1 MLDIANVNEFTYGE
15 VMSIFDV
22 QTPQKSVG
30 FQFWKLHQQWQKR
43 VHKALEPY
51 HITHT
56 QFVMMAS
63 IAWFEEQG
71 IQPSQAQ
78 VTQLMSIDKMAFSK
92 AVRQLEERGLV
103 KRNQSKK
110 DARIKA
116 LSLTK
121 KSLIIMPQAILA
133 IESVDKEVFGMLGE
147 RKQTFNRILLL
158 LNKELAR

>member
-1 MLDIANVNEFTYGE
+1 MN
-15 VMSIFDV
+15 IFDI
-22 QTPQKSVG
+22 QTPQQSVG

-43 VHKALEPY
+43 VGHALEPY

-63 IAWFEEQG
+63 IVWFSEQD

-78 VTQLMSIDKMAFSK
+78 VTQLMHIDKMAFSK

-103 KRNQSKK
+103 KRKQSKK

-121 KSLIIMPQAILA
+121 KSLIILPQAILA
-133 IESVDKEVFGMLGE
+133 IESVDKEVFGTLGE
-147 RKQTFNRILLL
+147 HKQTFNKILLL
-158 LNKELAR
+158 LNKS

>member
-1 MLDIANVNEFTYGE
+1 
-15 VMSIFDV
+15 MSIFEI
-22 QTPQKSVG
+22 QTPQESVG
-30 FQFWKLHQQWQKR
+30 FQFWKLHQKWQKYAD
-43 VHKALEPY
+43 KALKPY

-78 VTQLMSIDKMAFSK
+78 VTQLMNMDKMAFSK
-92 AVRQLEERGLV
+92 AVRQLEARGLV
-103 KRNQSKK
+103 KRKQSKK

-121 KSLIIMPQAILA
+121 KALIIMPQAILA
-133 IESVDKEVFGMLGE
+133 IESVDKEVFNMLGE
-147 RKQTFNRILLL
+147 RKQTFNRILIL
-158 LNKELAR
+158 LNKSA

>member
-1 MLDIANVNEFTYGE
+1 
-15 VMSIFDV
+15 MSIFDI

-43 VHKALEPY
+43 VTKALEPY

-56 QFVMMAS
+56 QFVIMAS
-63 IAWFEEQG
+63 IAWFEEQNK
-71 IQPSQAQ
+71 QPSQAQ
-78 VTQLMSIDKMAFSK
+78 VTKLMSIDKMAFSK

-103 KRNQSKK
+103 KRKQSKK

-133 IESVDKEVFGMLGE
+133 IESVDREIFETLGE
-147 RKQTFNRILLL
+147 HKQTFSKILLL
-158 LNKELAR
+158 LNKTAITK

>member
-1 MLDIANVNEFTYGE
+1 
-15 VMSIFDV
+15 MSIFDI
-22 QTPQKSVG
+22 QTPQQSVG

-63 IAWFEEQG
+63 IAWFEEQA

-78 VTQLMSIDKMAFSK
+78 VIQLMSIDKMAFSK

-103 KRNQSKK
+103 KRKQSKK

-121 KSLIIMPQAILA
+121 KSLIIMPQTILA
-133 IESVDKEVFGMLGE
+133 IESVDKEVFGTLGE
-147 RKQTFNRILLL
+147 HKQTFNKILLM
-158 LNKELAR
+158 LNKKATA